1 MLDRESTFA
10 DAQLVAMLQQRFVP
24 VAIDQACQ
32 RRQQA
37 AEGEFY
43 RRFAGQSP
51 RRDFSQT
58 TQGFYVATAGG
69 DLLLYNNNRD
79 PAKVRRLV
87 AEALAKFESSDA
99 ATADVAPIPPGKRD
113 DQHHQTLPEGGA
125 VVRVHSKVLGGYPP
139 AKDEWQQLMQ
149 RAIGRDNLW
158 LTKAEREALV
168 RGELPES
175 VLQRIARFH
184 LVDNTRGEPPM
195 WKADEVKTLDVQRD
209 GDTIVGTVSLATED
223 GARSFRAGLRGKVTV
238 TKGELTGFE
247 LVAEGIF
254 VGEGPYTRH
263 APPGE
268 FPFAVWLT
276 LADGKDVADTVP
288 PQGARGWLDG
298 YLRLR

>member
-10 DAQLVAMLQQRFVP
+10 DAELVRMLRADFVP

-32 RRQQA
+32 RRQQD

-43 RRFAGQSP
+43 RRFSGQSP
-51 RRDFSQT
+51 RHDFSQT
-58 TQGFYVATAGG
+58 TQGFYVATAAGE
-69 DLLLYNNNRD
+69 LLLYNNNRD

-87 AEALAKFESSDA
+87 AEALTKFRASDA
-99 ATADVAPIPPGKRD
+99 ATADVAAIEPGQRD
-113 DQHHQTLPEGGA
+113 RQHHQTLPEGGA
-125 VVRVHSKVLGGYPP
+125 VVRVHSKVLGGYAP
-139 AKDEWQQLMQ
+139 AENEWQRLMQ

-158 LTKAEREALV
+158 LTKAERDALV
-168 RGELPES
+168 RGELPET
-175 VLQRIARFH
+175 VLRRIARFH

-195 WKADEVKTLDVQRD
+195 WNDDEVKVLDVQRD
-209 GDTIVGTVSLATED
+209 GDAIVGTVSLATKD
-223 GARSFRAGLRGKVTV
+223 GARSFRAGLSGKVTV
-238 TKGELTGFE
+238 IKGELTGFE
-247 LVAEGIF
+247 LVADGIF
-254 VGEGPYTRH
+254 VGEGQYTRH